1 MFDVWGSVEP
11 EVRAVD
17 DAHARIGRAQL
28 DLLRAIVRLDNAEVW
43 SEWGARDTA
52 HLVAMRYDVSEW
64 KARRWIAAA
73 HALERLPILSEAL
86 ATGELGLDKVV
97 ELCRFATSST
107 EARLLRWARGVSC
120 AAVRHRA
127 DREVARDIEEVR
139 EDHAARSITW
149 DYHDDGRRFGLHLD
163 APAECGP
170 VVIRAIEREAERI
183 PAMPGEDDPSYV
195 DARRADALVA
205 LCSARLAA
213 DPQPDRSS
221 VVVHAELKGLEAG
234 TGGCEVENGPVLHP
248 ETVRRLLCNAK
259 FQTVVED
266 ERGKVVAVAS
276 MRREPSAWMMRQLRW
291 RDRECRFPG
300 CGARRFVEAHHIRW
314 WGRGGHTDLANM
326 VLICSFHHRLTHEL
340 GWRIEWGDGGE
351 LVWRRPDGTRHRPG
365 PSRTRAAPAAGRV
378 PSGSEILEP
387 LSAGFG

>member
-1 MFDVWGSVEP
+1 MFDDWHLVDP

-17 DAHARIGRAQL
+17 AVHARLGNEQRE
-28 DLLRAIVRLDNAEVW
+28 LLRAIARLDRAEVW

-73 HALERLPILSEAL
+73 HALDRLPLLSEAL

-127 DREVARDIEEVR
+127 DREVARDIEQVR
-139 EDHAARSITW
+139 EGHDSRSVTW
-149 DYHDDGRRFGLHLD
+149 GYHDDGHRFGLHLD

-170 VVIRAIEREAERI
+170 VVIRAIEREVERI

-205 LCSARLAA
+205 LCSAGIAA
-213 DPQPDRSS
+213 DPRSDPS
-221 VVVHAELKGLEAG
+221 TLVVHAELKGLEAG
-234 TGGCEVENGPVLHP
+234 TGGCELENGPVLHP

-259 FQTVVED
+259 VQTVVEN
-266 ERGKVVAVAS
+266 EHGKVMALGS
-276 MRREPSAWMMRQLRW
+276 MRRGPSAWMMRQLRW
-291 RDRECRFPG
+291 RDRGCRFPG

-314 WGRGGHTDLANM
+314 WGHGGPTDLANM
-326 VLICSFHHRLTHEL
+326 VLICSFHHRLVHEL
-340 GWRIEWGDGGE
+340 GWRIEWGDEAE
-351 LVWRRPDGTRHRPG
+351 LIWHRPDGARFHPG
-365 PSRTRAAPAAGRV
+365 PSRTRAAPGNM
-378 PSGSEILEP
+378 SGSEDPEP
-387 LSAGFG
+387 LLVGFG